1 MVKIKFRS
9 NHMLE
14 AFIKGLS
21 LPWYLEDYIFPDITA
36 VTDEVNDVKTTIL
49 SVGNI
54 NFVPF
59 IGTRNIKDKIFDHRV
74 KIVYKVDN
82 NFEKIARL

>member
-1 MVKIKFRS
+1 
-9 NHMLE
+9 MLE
-14 AFIKGLS
+14 AFIKSLT
-21 LPWYLEDYIFPDITA
+21 LPWYLEDHILPEITA
-36 VTDEVNDVKTTIL
+36 VTAEVNDVKTTIL

-59 IGTRNIKDKIFDHRV
+59 IGTRNIERDKIFDHRV

-82 NFEKIARL
+82 NFEKLARL